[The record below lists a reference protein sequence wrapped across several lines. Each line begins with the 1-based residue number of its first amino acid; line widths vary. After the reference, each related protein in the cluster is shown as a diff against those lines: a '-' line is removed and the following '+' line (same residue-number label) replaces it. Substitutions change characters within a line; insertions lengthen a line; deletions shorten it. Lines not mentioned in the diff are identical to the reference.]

1 MTMGVARRWAKL
13 QVVTW
18 LRFAS
23 GLVSARVRSKLQV
36 VTWRLFASLLAVAA
50 LVVAGCGGTG
60 TASAQEL
67 EETVVLARDR
77 VDFALAEVTR
87 AESKDE
93 FLERMDRA
101 SDTIGDAAGDVGDIG
116 APAPYEDDVELLATS
131 LEQLAFDVQATAD
144 QVREPDFG
152 GLLEGVRG
160 LSFESWNSVNRA
172 LSDLARDGI
181 EVAPLERH

>member
-1 MTMGVARRWAKL
+1 ML
-13 QVVTW
+13 VV
-18 LRFAS
+18 
-23 GLVSARVRSKLQV
+23 
-36 VTWRLFASLLAVAA
+36 VAA
-50 LVVAGCGGTG
+50 LVAAGCGGGG
-60 TASAQEL
+60 TASVPEL
-67 EETVVLARDR
+67 EEAVVLARDR

-87 AESKDE
+87 AQSKDE
-93 FLERMDRA
+93 LLERMDRA
-101 SDTIGDAAGDVGDIG
+101 ADTIADAAGDVDDLG
-116 APAPYEDDVELLATS
+116 PPERHREDVELLVTS

-160 LSFESWNSVNRA
+160 LSFESWNSVNGA

>member
-1 MTMGVARRWAKL
+1 
-13 QVVTW
+13 VT
-18 LRFAS
+18 R
-23 GLVSARVRSKLQV
+23 
-36 VTWRLFASLLAVAA
+36 ASLAVVAA
-50 LVVAGCGGTG
+50 LVFAGCGGTG

-101 SDTIGDAAGDVGDIG
+101 SDTIGDAARDVDDLG
-116 APAPYEDDVELLATS
+116 APERYRDDVDLLTTS

-144 QVREPDFG
+144 QVRQPDFG

-172 LSDLARDGI
+172 LNRLARTGI